1 MFGTKPMAALSPGL
15 LARKG
20 QARPA
25 MRRVDTLTE
34 LARAGDEL
42 GWNDMGEATPA
53 APPPV
58 LAARER
64 LIAHL
69 GIAPAPAA
77 RATALA
83 AGKRV
88 AFTLRLDGERHRR
101 LREAA
106 AARGVS
112 AQALLTEAL
121 DRLAADAA

>member
-25 MRRVDTLTE
+25 MRRADTLTA

-42 GWNDMGEATPA
+42 GWNDMGEEAPATL
-53 APPPV
+53 PPV

-64 LIAHL
+64 LVAEL
-69 GIAPAPAA
+69 VAAPPEHAA
-77 RATALA
+77 TVPP
-83 AGKRV
+83 GKRV
-88 AFTLRLDGERHRR
+88 AFTLRLDGERHQW
-101 LREAA
+101 LRQAA
-106 AARGVS
+106 ATRGVS
-112 AQALLTEAL
+112 AQALLTAAL

>member
-1 MFGTKPMAALSPGL
+1 MFGSKPMAALNPGL

-25 MRRVDTLTE
+25 MRRADTFTA

-42 GWNDMGEATPA
+42 GWNDMGEGAPA
-53 APPPV
+53 ALPPV

-64 LIAHL
+64 LAAEL
-69 GIAPAPAA
+69 GAAPDT
-77 RATALA
+77 RATAPLP
-83 AGKRV
+83 GKRV
-88 AFTLRLDGERHRR
+88 AFTLRLDGERHQW

-106 AARGVS
+106 AARGIS
-112 AQALLTEAL
+112 AQALLTAAL